1 MLTVCHNKFRLVIVL
16 LMTFPCLADNV
27 GITTARL
34 IETSVGSYTLEV
46 DTSPMLLSAFAAP
59 VVPERFKDSLTTEF
73 EKQAQ
78 FVLIKYRFSC
88 PEQGLTTTDELLL
101 PWGQMG
107 VSLTA
112 QWSDGSFQQSL
123 FLRRLDGI
131 PVPIRLLRSVD
142 VSLATVMKQEFK
154 SGLHAAIWSLTS
166 WLLITCLACML
177 RRPHRLSV
185 LMAVLAGFLGS
196 LLLADAGGPRL
207 PPAIIQSL
215 FALVL
220 VLLAR
225 SLIKNEDRIARACR
239 LVAVATLLAG
249 YLACRDNAADASQ
262 QLAAGMLFQWG
273 WASVVL
279 LISLGFAPLLRTS
292 RERQQN
298 LYVIGILAVAV
309 AMGYFMQ
316 GIHPPLESSHRLLE
330 RITAAQ
336 VALPGAPGSRGV
348 PGGGGYRPQPN
359 TQLDDPL
366 AAFMT
371 LEPYETR
378 LEILVRVSDTYR
390 WPGCESASGGV
401 LPVQGQAAY
410 RRAVTELLSDH
421 VSLTQDGTVIRPV
434 LTRSDFVTMGPYG
447 IFTRPEPISESVP
460 EAILGV
466 TLVYHHDGLPN
477 EAQVAWTF
485 FADNLSSFSFTIADP
500 FGGCQT
506 QIDRETPRWLWK
518 NRLAGYQPPEV
529 KSVAQVVPE
538 WPLLSLCL
546 LGIAGG
552 LLWRSASP
560 ASRRRAG
567 VLLLL
572 AYGAYPF
579 LRTPITW
586 GASGALK
593 PSRTEAVSL
602 MDNLLTNVYRSFDY
616 RQEEAVYDHLALT
629 VAGDQLVDIYLQ
641 SRRALELE
649 NRGGARG
656 RVDEVEVLEVLSV
669 KRATDGGY
677 VVNLTWKVS
686 GSVSHFGHTHYR
698 QNLNHAEVTI
708 RPVDS
713 TWRITG
719 MNVID
724 EERLL

>member
-1 MLTVCHNKFRLVIVL
+1 MKGL
-16 LMTFPCLADNV
+16 LLWLIMTCFAFPCYADNV

-34 IETSVGSYTLEV
+34 IETSVGTYTLEV
-46 DTSPMLLSAFAAP
+46 DTSPMMLSAFAAP
-59 VVPERFKDSLTTEF
+59 VLPERFKDSLTTEF

-78 FVLIKYRFSC
+78 FVLIKYRFSF
-88 PEQGLTTTDELLL
+88 PEQGLTAIDELLL

-112 QWSDGSFQQSL
+112 QWNDGTFQQSL

-142 VSLATVMKQEFK
+142 VSLTGVMKQAFR
-154 SGLHAAIWSLTS
+154 SGLLAAIWSLNS

-177 RRPHRLSV
+177 HRPRRISV
-185 LMAVLAGFLGS
+185 LSAVLAGFLGS
-196 LLLADAGGPRL
+196 LLLADIGGPRL
-207 PPAIIQSL
+207 PSAILQSL

-239 LVAVATLLAG
+239 LVGVATLLAG
-249 YLACRDNAADASQ
+249 YLACTDNTVAASQ
-262 QLAAGMLFQWG
+262 QLAAGLMFQWG

-279 LISLGFAPLLRTS
+279 LLAFGFAPLLRTS
-292 RERQQN
+292 RERRQN

-309 AMGYFMQ
+309 TIGHFMQ
-316 GIHPPLESSHRLLE
+316 GIHPPLESSQRLLE
-330 RITAAQ
+330 RVTAAQ
-336 VALPGAPGSRGV
+336 VALPGAPDSSGM
-348 PGGGGYRPQPN
+348 PGTGGYRAQPK
-359 TQLDDPL
+359 TRLDDPL

-378 LEILVRVSDTYR
+378 LEMLVKVSETEG
-390 WPGCESASGGV
+390 WPGCESGFDGV
-401 LPVQGQAAY
+401 LPVEAQEAY
-410 RRAVTELLSDH
+410 RRALTELLSKH
-421 VSLTQDGTVIRPV
+421 VSLTQDGTVLRPV

-447 IFTRPEPISESVP
+447 IFTRPEPIPESIP

-466 TLVYHHDGLPN
+466 TLVYHHAGLPR
-477 EAQVAWTF
+477 EAGVAWTF
-485 FADNLSSFSFTIADP
+485 FADNLSSFRFTIADP
-500 FGGCQT
+500 FGGRQT
-506 QIDRETPRWLWK
+506 RIDRETPNWLWK
-518 NRLAGYQPPEV
+518 NRLAGYRPPEV
-529 KSVAQVVPE
+529 KPVALVVPE
-538 WPLLSLCL
+538 WPVLSLCL

-552 LLWRSASP
+552 LLRRSASP
-560 ASRRRAG
+560 ASRGKTA

-579 LRTPITW
+579 ARTPITW
-586 GASGALK
+586 GASGVLK
-593 PSRTEAVSL
+593 PTRAEAVVL
-602 MDNLLTNVYRSFDY
+602 MDNLLTNVYRSFDF
-616 RQEEAVYDHLALT
+616 RQEEAVYDRLALT

-656 RVDEVEVLEVLSV
+656 HVDEVEVMRVQSV
-669 KRATDGGY
+669 TRDTEGGY
-677 VVNLTWKVS
+677 VVHLAWKVS

-698 QNLNHAEVTI
+698 QNMNRAEVTI
-708 RPVDS
+708 RPVDR